1 MSQFWITSK
10 ESRFLLALDL
20 TILGNSTKDKTRTTS
35 RVVHFNL
42 KQIQMSEKLGLEQKM
57 FQLKQCNVIEKCFLC
72 CFIEFGRLYSTLV
85 KNAA

>member
-1 MSQFWITSK
+1 MDGLGIICLSELWITSK

-42 KQIQMSEKLGLEQKM
+42 KQIQMSEKLGLERKM
-57 FQLKQCNVIEKCFLC
+57 FQFKQCNVTKKMFSVL
-72 CFIEFGRLYSTLV
+72 FY
-85 KNAA
+85 